1 MGHGGLV
8 MSPPGVPPCTNVSNT
23 TLNSPGH
30 CDNPLSSWAS
40 HDAQFLLSFN
50 SSWNIFLPQ
59 TNWQVVWLHL
69 TATLEIPRDF
79 TAQDVSL
86 STSTIFSFR
95 LCRSFFPCMLHYNKT
110 SLSCCFCIFCYG
122 FSRRILCCQLLQ
134 KSHSC
139 SLPKG
144 FLTLLSDNWICP
156 WQSVKGL
163 CQATSPITWGLF
175 SSDSNNEGLHLL
187 KMQLEFLWN
196 K

>member
-1 MGHGGLV
+1 MITPSAPEQV
-8 MSPPGVPPCTNVSNT
+8 MI
-23 TLNSPGH
+23 
-30 CDNPLSSWAS
+30 
-40 HDAQFLLSFN
+40 LSFCSPSTAPEI
-50 SSWNIFLPQ
+50 SSCLRPTDRLFDSIWQLLLKSQEILQLKMFLCPPLQ
-59 TNWQVVWLHL
+59 
-69 TATLEIPRDF
+69 F
-79 TAQDVSL
+79 
-86 STSTIFSFR
+86 FSFR
-95 LCRSFFPCMLHYNKT
+95 LCRSSFPCMLHYNKT